1 MALDPL
7 TAALDIGGKLIER
20 LWPDPTQRDAA
31 KLELLRMQQTGE
43 LAALTAET
51 TLAKSQADVNAIEAS
66 SARLFVAGWRPWI
79 GWVCGMAFA
88 WNWIGLPV
96 GVFLATLVGHPLDL
110 KPADLSEMTPV
121 LLGMLGLGAMRSV
134 EKIKGKA

>member
-1 MALDPL
+1 MALDPIS
-7 TAALDIGGKLIER
+7 AALDIGGKLIDR
-20 LWPDPTQRDAA
+20 LWPNPEQRDAA
-31 KLELLRMQQTGE
+31 KLELLRMQQNGE
-43 LAALTAET
+43 LAAMQAEVG
-51 TLAKSQADVNAIEAS
+51 LAKGQTDINAVEAS
-66 SARLFVAGWRPWI
+66 STRLFVAGWRPWI

-96 GVFLATLVGHPLDL
+96 GVFVATALGHPLNL
-110 KPADLSEMTPV
+110 EPADLSEMTPV

>member
-1 MALDPL
+1 MALDPIS
-7 TAALDIGGKLIER
+7 AALDIGGKLIDR

-31 KLELLRMQQTGE
+31 KLELLRMQQNGE
-43 LAALTAET
+43 LAAMQAEVG
-51 TLAKSQADVNAIEAS
+51 LAKGQTDINTVEAAS
-66 SARLFVAGWRPWI
+66 TNLFVAGWRPWI

-96 GVFLATLVGHPLDL
+96 GLFIASALGHTLNITA
-110 KPADLSEMTPV
+110 ADLSEMTPV

>member
-1 MALDPL
+1 MALDPIS
-7 TAALDIGGKLIER
+7 AALDIGGKLIDR
-20 LWPDPTQRDAA
+20 LWPNPEQRDAA

-43 LAALTAET
+43 LAVMQAEIG
-51 TLAKSQADVNAIEAS
+51 LAKSQADINSVEAS
-66 SARLFVAGWRPWI
+66 STRLFVAGWRPFI
-79 GWVCGMAFA
+79 GWVCGTAFA

-96 GVFLATLVGHPLDL
+96 GVFLSNLFGHPLDIS
-110 KPADLSEMTPV
+110 PADLSEMTPV